1 MTLQN
6 VLKLVNGTLVA
17 NTNEVTV
24 PLYINVPLYTNVPL
38 YIKGSKFYQ
47 MQYGDLIGNMSA
59 NSIWSA
65 NTVRT

>member
-24 PLYINVPLYTNVPL
+24 PLYINPLSIN
-38 YIKGSKFYQ
+38 GSKFYQ

-59 NSIWSA
+59 N
-65 NTVRT
+65 TVLT